1 MLKCFELD
9 SNQIRI
15 RDILNDKN
23 FLEIEIFAISDANPN
38 RNRSHFT
45 LESMQKGLESFND
58 KPILGFFNK
67 QGDFESHN
75 GRVAYDPEEQVDYW
89 DNSNGEQILGFIRQ
103 TDRKEI
109 VERDGL
115 HWICCTAMIYTQY
128 NYKQV
133 KKLLKDRKKKVS
145 VEIAVL
151 DSEMVDGVEYIKEF
165 DLKGIT
171 ILGSR
176 NGIQVKEGIEG
187 AGLSILE
194 VFDAA
199 RFSGQKQTI
208 IQAYSQLEDDEKNKE
223 DGNLAIEDFEKAL
236 KVNKS
241 KEAMSDTSWGDVDKT
256 ELRKRVV
263 EASNFKEIADD
274 VFLDLREGWEEGEVT
289 KLKYPVME
297 IKGDELVYNRGA
309 LGSAKAYAE
318 KNGEEEVLKKLKA
331 IYEHLDLDFE
341 AKFDCECDEFCDLY
355 EDDVPCEEPC
365 DGDCGDDC
373 DDDCDDHD
381 DCSLENHAE
390 EVVVEEPK
398 EEPAEE
404 PVVAVEKVYTEEEFN
419 AACDELKMKCHEAES
434 KCAEAEG
441 KYSELEA
448 KCCEYENKCGEY
460 ESKCADYE
468 KRCAEYEKK
477 CAELE
482 EKCSNYEATA
492 GKLKLEMDECI
503 AKMQDYE
510 EVKKAR
516 DEMVEKFAVMKVNE
530 QKDYISNVCAKM
542 KFTEEEIKPISEKC
556 ERREYED
563 IDAIDRDIAYL
574 SFQKTKATL
583 FSEKTEM
590 FSVNIVEEPKQKSG
604 RKEKTLQERL
614 KDNLRK

>member
-208 IQAYSQLEDDEKNKE
+208 IQAYSQLEDDERNKE

-341 AKFDCECDEFCDLY
+341 EKFDCECDEFCDLY
-355 EDDVPCEEPC
+355 EDDVPCGEPC
-365 DGDCGDDC
+365 DGDC

-381 DCSLENHAE
+381 DCGDCSLEKHAE
-390 EVVVEEPK
+390 GVVVEESK
-398 EEPAEE
+398 EEPAAE
-404 PVVAVEKVYTEEEFN
+404 PVVVVEKVYTEEEFN

-434 KCAEAEG
+434 KCAEVEG

-448 KCCEYENKCGEY
+448 KCREYENKCG
-460 ESKCADYE
+460 
-468 KRCAEYEKK
+468 EYEKK

-482 EKCSNYEATA
+482 EKCANYEATA

-542 KFTEEEIKPISEKC
+542 KFTEEEIRPISEKC
-556 ERREYED
+556 ERREYEN

-583 FSEKTEM
+583 FSEKTEI

>member
-151 DSEMVDGVEYIKEF
+151 DSEMVDGIEYIKEF

-223 DGNLAIEDFEKAL
+223 DGNLAIEDFAKAL

-256 ELRKRVV
+256 ELRKRIV
-263 EASNFKEIADD
+263 EAINFKEIADD

-355 EDDVPCEEPC
+355 EDDVPC
-365 DGDCGDDC
+365 DGDCDADHDDC
-373 DDDCDDHD
+373 D
-381 DCSLENHAE
+381 DCSLEKHAE

-398 EEPAEE
+398 GE
-404 PVVAVEKVYTEEEFN
+404 PVVVVEKVYTEEEFN
-419 AACDELKMKCHEAES
+419 AACDELKMKCQEAEGR
-434 KCAEAEG
+434 CADVEG

-482 EKCSNYEATA
+482 EKCANYEATA

-542 KFTEEEIKPISEKC
+542 KFTEEEIKPIGEKC

-574 SFQKTKATL
+574 SFQKTKAML

>member
-38 RNRSHFT
+38 RNKSHFT

-151 DSEMVDGVEYIKEF
+151 DSEMVDGIEYIKEF

-223 DGNLAIEDFEKAL
+223 DGNLAIEDFAKAL

-355 EDDVPCEEPC
+355 EDDVPC
-365 DGDCGDDC
+365 DGDCGDDG
-373 DDDCDDHD
+373 DDHD
-381 DCSLENHAE
+381 DCDDCSLEKHAE
-390 EVVVEEPK
+390 EVAVEEVK
-398 EEPAEE
+398 EEPAAE

-434 KCAEAEG
+434 KCAEVEG

-460 ESKCADYE
+460 EGKCADYE

-482 EKCSNYEATA
+482 EKCVNYEEMKKSYSEILE
-492 GKLKLEMDECI
+492 KLAVQK
-503 AKMQDYE
+503 
-510 EVKKAR
+510 VK
-516 DEMVEKFAVMKVNE
+516 E
-530 QKDYISNVCAKM
+530 QKDYIVNACKKM
-542 KFTEEEIKPISEKC
+542 SISDVSKNALVEKC
-556 ERREYED
+556 ERREYETIED
-563 IDAIDRDIAYL
+563 IDRELAYIDFKKKKASLMKEDSVYCVNVVSEDKMPVVEKFRSKNNL
-574 SFQKTKATL
+574 SI
-583 FSEKTEM
+583 E
-590 FSVNIVEEPKQKSG
+590 
-604 RKEKTLQERL
+604 ERL
-614 KDNLRK
+614 KKNIKSKK

>member
-9 SNQIRI
+9 SKQIRI

-23 FLEIEIFAISDANPN
+23 FLEIEIYAISDANPN

-133 KKLLKDRKKKVS
+133 KRLLKDRKKKVS

-151 DSEMVDGVEYIKEF
+151 DSEMVDGIEYIKEF

-187 AGLSILE
+187 ARLSILE

-223 DGNLAIEDFEKAL
+223 DGNLAIEDFAKAL

-289 KLKYPVME
+289 KLKYPVMQL
-297 IKGDELVYNRGA
+297 KGDELVYNRGA

-355 EDDVPCEEPC
+355 EDDVPC
-365 DGDCGDDC
+365 DGDCGDDG
-373 DDDCDDHD
+373 DNDHDDCD
-381 DCSLENHAE
+381 DCSLEKHAE
-390 EVVVEEPK
+390 GVVVKEVK
-398 EEPAEE
+398 EEPAAE
-404 PVVAVEKVYTEEEFN
+404 PVVAAEKVYTEEEFK

-460 ESKCADYE
+460 EGRCADYE

-482 EKCSNYEATA
+482 ERCSNYEATA

-510 EVKKAR
+510 EIKKAR

-542 KFTEEEIKPISEKC
+542 KFTEEEIKPIGEKC
-556 ERREYED
+556 ERREYEN
-563 IDAIDRDIAYL
+563 IEAIDRDIAYL
-574 SFQKTKATL
+574 SFQKTKAAL

>member
-103 TDRKEI
+103 MDRKEI

-176 NGIQVKEGIEG
+176 NGIQIKEGIEG

-208 IQAYSQLEDDEKNKE
+208 IQAYSQLEDDERNRE

-241 KEAMSDTSWGDVDKT
+241 KEAMSDTSWGDVDKA

-263 EASNFKEIADD
+263 EASNFKEIAND

-355 EDDVPCEEPC
+355 EDDVPC
-365 DGDCGDDC
+365 DGDC
-373 DDDCDDHD
+373 DDDCDDDHD
-381 DCSLENHAE
+381 DCGDCPLEKHEE

-398 EEPAEE
+398 EEP
-404 PVVAVEKVYTEEEFN
+404 VVVVEKVYTEEEFN

-434 KCAEAEG
+434 KCAEVEG

-460 ESKCADYE
+460 E
-468 KRCAEYEKK
+468 KR

-482 EKCSNYEATA
+482 EKCANYEATA

>member
-38 RNRSHFT
+38 RNKSHFT

-151 DSEMVDGVEYIKEF
+151 DSEMVDGVEHIKEF

-194 VFDAA
+194 VFDSA

-208 IQAYSQLEDDEKNKE
+208 IQAYSQLEDDEKKKE

-241 KEAMSDTSWGDVDKT
+241 KEAMSDTSWGDVDKA

-331 IYEHLDLDFE
+331 IYGHLDLDFE

-355 EDDVPCEEPC
+355 EDDVPCN
-365 DGDCGDDC
+365 GDCGDDC
-373 DDDCDDHD
+373 DDHDECD
-381 DCSLENHAE
+381 DCSLEKHAE
-390 EVVVEEPK
+390 GVVVGESK
-398 EEPAEE
+398 EEP
-404 PVVAVEKVYTEEEFN
+404 VAVVEKVYTEEEFN

-434 KCAEAEG
+434 KCAEVEG

-482 EKCSNYEATA
+482 EKCANYEATA

>member
-1 MLKCFELD
+1 MIRCFEL
-9 SNQIRI
+9 SSEQIRI
-15 RDILNDKN
+15 RDILTDKN
-23 FLEIEIFAISDANPN
+23 FLEVEIYAISDANPN

-45 LESMQKGLESFND
+45 LESMKKGLESFND

-75 GRVAYDPEEQVDYW
+75 GRVSYDPEIQADYW

-115 HWICCTAMIYTQY
+115 HWICCNALIWTQY

-151 DSEMVDGVEYIKEF
+151 DSEMVDGIEYIKEF

-187 AGLSILE
+187 AGMSILE
-194 VFDAA
+194 VFSAA
-199 RFSGQKQTI
+199 KFSGQKQTI
-208 IQAYSQLEDDEKNKE
+208 IQAYSQLEDDEENKE
-223 DGNLAIEDFEKAL
+223 DGNLAIEDFAKAL

-241 KEAMSDTSWGDVDKT
+241 KEAMSDTSWGEVDKT
-256 ELRKRVV
+256 ELRRRVV
-263 EASNFKEIADD
+263 EADNFKEIADD
-274 VFLDLREGWEEGEVT
+274 VFLDLREGWEEGEVS

-297 IKGDELVYNRGA
+297 IKGEELVYNRGA

-318 KNGEEEVLKKLKA
+318 KNGEEKVLEKLKK
-331 IYEHLDLDFE
+331 IYEHLELDFE
-341 AKFDCECDEFCDLY
+341 AKFDCDCEEFCDLY
-355 EDDVPCEEPC
+355 EDECPCEDPE
-365 DGDCGDDC
+365 DE
-373 DDDCDDHD
+373 HD
-381 DCSLENHAE
+381 DKPEDKPEEEYME
-390 EVVVEEPK
+390 EVGEGEKAPEEV
-398 EEPAEE
+398 PAEE
-404 PVVAVEKVYTEEEFN
+404 PAAPVEEPIEEPAKVYTEEEYK
-419 AACDELKMKCHEAES
+419 AMCDELTMKCHEAET
-434 KCAEAEG
+434 

-460 ESKCADYE
+460 EGKCAEFEKQCADYE
-468 KRCAEYEKK
+468 KRCAE
-477 CAELE
+477 LE
-482 EKCSNYEATA
+482 ERCANYEATA
-492 GKLKLEMDECI
+492 GKLKLEMDECVL
-503 AKMQDYE
+503 KMQDYE
-510 EVKKAR
+510 EIKKSR
-516 DEMVEKFAVMKVNE
+516 DEMVAKFAAMKINE
-530 QKDYISNVCAKM
+530 QKQYISNVCAKM
-542 KFTEEEIKPISEKC
+542 KFTAEEVKPIEEKC
-556 ERREYED
+556 EKGEYED
-563 IDAIDRDIAYL
+563 IEAIDKGIAYL
-574 SFQKTKATL
+574 SFQKTKAAI

>member
-208 IQAYSQLEDDEKNKE
+208 IQAYSQLEDDEKKKE

-241 KEAMSDTSWGDVDKT
+241 KEAMSDTSWGDVDKA
-256 ELRKRVV
+256 ELRKRIV

-341 AKFDCECDEFCDLY
+341 EKFDCECDEFCDLY

-373 DDDCDDHD
+373 DDHDDCD
-381 DCSLENHAE
+381 DCSLEKHEE

-398 EEPAEE
+398 EEPVEE
-404 PVVAVEKVYTEEEFN
+404 PVVVVEKVYTEEEFN
-419 AACDELKMKCHEAES
+419 AACDELRMKCHEAES
-434 KCAEAEG
+434 KCAEVEG

-460 ESKCADYE
+460 ENK
-468 KRCAEYEKK
+468 CAEYEKK

-482 EKCSNYEATA
+482 EKCANYEATA

-510 EVKKAR
+510 EVKRAR

-556 ERREYED
+556 ERREYEN

-583 FSEKTEM
+583 FSEKTEI
-590 FSVNIVEEPKQKSG
+590 FSVNIVEESKQKSS

>member
-223 DGNLAIEDFEKAL
+223 DGNLAMEDFAKAL

-241 KEAMSDTSWGDVDKT
+241 KEAMSDTSWGEVDKT

-355 EDDVPCEEPC
+355 EDDIPCEEPC

-373 DDDCDDHD
+373 DDHDDCD
-381 DCSLENHAE
+381 DCSLEKHAE
-390 EVVVEEPK
+390 GVVVEEPK
-398 EEPAEE
+398 EEP
-404 PVVAVEKVYTEEEFN
+404 VAVVEKVYTEEEFN

-434 KCAEAEG
+434 KCAEVEG

-448 KCCEYENKCGEY
+448 KCREYENKCGEY
-460 ESKCADYE
+460 ENKCADYE

-482 EKCSNYEATA
+482 EKCAN
-492 GKLKLEMDECI
+492 
-503 AKMQDYE
+503 YE
-510 EVKKAR
+510 EVKKSYS
-516 DEMVEKFAVMKVNE
+516 EILEKLAVQKVKE
-530 QKDYISNVCAKM
+530 QKDYIINACKKM
-542 KFTEEEIKPISEKC
+542 SISDVSKNTLVEKC
-556 ERREYED
+556 ERREYETIED
-563 IDAIDRDIAYL
+563 IDRELAYIDFKRKKTSLMKEDSVYCVNVVSEDKMPIVKKFRSKNNL
-574 SFQKTKATL
+574 SI
-583 FSEKTEM
+583 E
-590 FSVNIVEEPKQKSG
+590 
-604 RKEKTLQERL
+604 ERL
-614 KDNLRK
+614 KKNIKSKK

>member
-38 RNRSHFT
+38 RNKSHFT

-151 DSEMVDGVEYIKEF
+151 DSEMVDGIEYIKEF

-223 DGNLAIEDFEKAL
+223 DGNLAMKDFEKAL

-241 KEAMSDTSWGDVDKT
+241 KEAMSDTSWGDVDKA
-256 ELRKRVV
+256 ELRKRIV

-331 IYEHLDLDFE
+331 IYGHLDLDFE

-355 EDDVPCEEPC
+355 EDDVPCN
-365 DGDCGDDC
+365 GDCGDDC
-373 DDDCDDHD
+373 DDHDNCDDY
-381 DCSLENHAE
+381 SLEKHAE
-390 EVVVEEPK
+390 GVVVEEAK
-398 EEPAEE
+398 EEPVEKPA
-404 PVVAVEKVYTEEEFN
+404 VVVEKVYTEKEFN
-419 AACDELKMKCHEAES
+419 AACDELKMKCNEAES
-434 KCAEAEG
+434 KFAEVEG

-482 EKCSNYEATA
+482 EKCANYEATA

-542 KFTEEEIKPISEKC
+542 KFTEEEIKPIGEKC

>member
-151 DSEMVDGVEYIKEF
+151 DSEMVDGVEHIKEF

-208 IQAYSQLEDDEKNKE
+208 IQAYSQLEDDEKKKE

-263 EASNFKEIADD
+263 EASNFKEIAYD

-482 EKCSNYEATA
+482 EKCAN
-492 GKLKLEMDECI
+492 
-503 AKMQDYE
+503 YE
-510 EVKKAR
+510 EVKKSYS
-516 DEMVEKFAVMKVNE
+516 EILEKLAVQKVKE
-530 QKDYISNVCAKM
+530 QKDYINNACKKM
-542 KFTEEEIKPISEKC
+542 SISDVSKNTLVEKC
-556 ERREYED
+556 ERREYETIED
-563 IDAIDRDIAYL
+563 IDRELAYIDFKRKKTSLMKEDSVYCVNVVSEDKMPIVKKFRSKNNL
-574 SFQKTKATL
+574 SI
-583 FSEKTEM
+583 E
-590 FSVNIVEEPKQKSG
+590 
-604 RKEKTLQERL
+604 ERL
-614 KDNLRK
+614 KKNIKSNK

>member
-9 SNQIRI
+9 SKQIRI

-23 FLEIEIFAISDANPN
+23 FLEIEIYAISDANPN
-38 RNRSHFT
+38 RNKSHFT

-75 GRVAYDPEEQVDYW
+75 GRVAYDPEEQIDYW

-208 IQAYSQLEDDEKNKE
+208 IQAYSQLEGDEKNKE
-223 DGNLAIEDFEKAL
+223 DGNLAMEDFAKAL

-241 KEAMSDTSWGDVDKT
+241 KEAMSDTSWGEVDKT

-341 AKFDCECDEFCDLY
+341 EKFDCGCDEFCDLY
-355 EDDVPCEEPC
+355 EDDIPCEEPC

-373 DDDCDDHD
+373 DDHDDCD
-381 DCSLENHAE
+381 DCSLEKHAE
-390 EVVVEEPK
+390 GVVVEEPK

-434 KCAEAEG
+434 KCAEVEG

-460 ESKCADYE
+460 EGKCADYE

-482 EKCSNYEATA
+482 EKCANYEVTA

-542 KFTEEEIKPISEKC
+542 KFTEEEIRPICEKC

-590 FSVNIVEEPKQKSG
+590 FSVNIVEEPKQKSS

>member
-1 MLKCFELD
+1 MGHYETVSLVF
-9 SNQIRI
+9 
-15 RDILNDKN
+15 LN
-23 FLEIEIFAISDANPN
+23 
-38 RNRSHFT
+38 T
-45 LESMQKGLESFND
+45 
-58 KPILGFFNK
+58 
-67 QGDFESHN
+67 
-75 GRVAYDPEEQVDYW
+75 
-89 DNSNGEQILGFIRQ
+89 
-103 TDRKEI
+103 TD
-109 VERDGL
+109 
-115 HWICCTAMIYTQY
+115 TQY

-208 IQAYSQLEDDEKNKE
+208 IQAYSQLEDDERNKE

-241 KEAMSDTSWGDVDKT
+241 KEAMSDTSWGDVDKA

-331 IYEHLDLDFE
+331 IYGHLDLDFE

-365 DGDCGDDC
+365 DGDC

-381 DCSLENHAE
+381 DCGDCSLENHAE
-390 EVVVEEPK
+390 GVVVGEPK
-398 EEPAEE
+398 EESMEE
-404 PVVAVEKVYTEEEFN
+404 PVVVVEKVYTEEEFN

-434 KCAEAEG
+434 KYAEVEG

-460 ESKCADYE
+460 E
-468 KRCAEYEKK
+468 KK

-482 EKCSNYEATA
+482 EKCANYEATA

-510 EVKKAR
+510 EIKKAR

-583 FSEKTEM
+583 FSEKTEI
-590 FSVNIVEEPKQKSG
+590 FSVNIVEESKQKSG
-604 RKEKTLQERL
+604 RKEMTLRERL
-614 KDNLRK
+614 KDNIKK

>member
-208 IQAYSQLEDDEKNKE
+208 IQAYSQLEDDDKKKE

-241 KEAMSDTSWGDVDKT
+241 KEAMSDTSWGDVDKA

-355 EDDVPCEEPC
+355 EDDVPC

-373 DDDCDDHD
+373 DDDHDDCD
-381 DCSLENHAE
+381 DCSLAKHEE
-390 EVVVEEPK
+390 EVVVEESK
-398 EEPAEE
+398 EEPAAE
-404 PVVAVEKVYTEEEFN
+404 PVVVVEKVYTEEEFN

-434 KCAEAEG
+434 KCAEVEG

-468 KRCAEYEKK
+468 KRCAE
-477 CAELE
+477 LE
-482 EKCSNYEATA
+482 EKCANYEATA

-542 KFTEEEIKPISEKC
+542 KFTEEEIRPISEKC
-556 ERREYED
+556 ERREYEN

-583 FSEKTEM
+583 FSEKTEI

-604 RKEKTLQERL
+604 RKEMTLRERL
-614 KDNLRK
+614 KDNIKK

>member
-38 RNRSHFT
+38 RNKSHFT

-109 VERDGL
+109 VEKNGL

-241 KEAMSDTSWGDVDKT
+241 KEAMSDTSWGDVDKA

-263 EASNFKEIADD
+263 EASNFKEIADN

-331 IYEHLDLDFE
+331 IYKHLDLDFE
-341 AKFDCECDEFCDLY
+341 EKFDCECDE
-355 EDDVPCEEPC
+355 
-365 DGDCGDDC
+365 
-373 DDDCDDHD
+373 
-381 DCSLENHAE
+381 
-390 EVVVEEPK
+390 
-398 EEPAEE
+398 
-404 PVVAVEKVYTEEEFN
+404 
-419 AACDELKMKCHEAES
+419 LKMKCNEAES
-434 KCAEAEG
+434 KFAEVEG

-482 EKCSNYEATA
+482 EKCANYEATA

-542 KFTEEEIKPISEKC
+542 KFTEEEIKPIGEKC
-556 ERREYED
+556 ERREYEN

>member
-1 MLKCFELD
+1 MIKCFEL
-9 SNQIRI
+9 SSEQIRI

-38 RNRSHFT
+38 RNKSHFT

-133 KKLLKDRKKKVS
+133 KRLLKDRKKKVS

-151 DSEMVDGVEYIKEF
+151 DSEMVDGIEYIKEF

-223 DGNLAIEDFEKAL
+223 DGNLAIEDFAKAL

-318 KNGEEEVLKKLKA
+318 KNGEEEVLRKLKA

-341 AKFDCECDEFCDLY
+341 AKFDCEYDEFCDLY
-355 EDDVPCEEPC
+355 EDD
-365 DGDCGDDC
+365 DDC
-373 DDDCDDHD
+373 DDDHD
-381 DCSLENHAE
+381 DCDDRSLEKHAE
-390 EVVVEEPK
+390 GVVVEEPK
-398 EEPAEE
+398 AE
-404 PVVAVEKVYTEEEFN
+404 PVVVVEKVYTEEEFN
-419 AACDELKMKCHEAES
+419 AACDELKMRCQEAES

-448 KCCEYENKCGEY
+448 KCCEYENKCG
-460 ESKCADYE
+460 DYE

-482 EKCSNYEATA
+482 ERCSNYEATA

-510 EVKKAR
+510 EIKKAR

-542 KFTEEEIKPISEKC
+542 KFTEEEIKPIGEKC

-563 IDAIDRDIAYL
+563 IEAIDRDIAYL

>member
-38 RNRSHFT
+38 RNKSHFT

-151 DSEMVDGVEYIKEF
+151 DSEMVDGIEYIKEF

-223 DGNLAIEDFEKAL
+223 DGNLAIEDFAKAL

-331 IYEHLDLDFE
+331 IYGHLDLDFE

-355 EDDVPCEEPC
+355 EDDVPCN
-365 DGDCGDDC
+365 GDCGDDC
-373 DDDCDDHD
+373 DDHDDCDDY
-381 DCSLENHAE
+381 SLEKHAE
-390 EVVVEEPK
+390 EVVVEGPKKEPV
-398 EEPAEE
+398 EE
-404 PVVAVEKVYTEEEFN
+404 PVVVVGKVYTEEEFN
-419 AACDELKMKCHEAES
+419 AACDELKMKCQEAEGR
-434 KCAEAEG
+434 CTEVEG

-448 KCCEYENKCGEY
+448 KCGEYENKCGEYENKCGEY
-460 ESKCADYE
+460 ESKCIDYE
-468 KRCAEYEKK
+468 KKCAEYEKK

-482 EKCSNYEATA
+482 EKCAN
-492 GKLKLEMDECI
+492 
-503 AKMQDYE
+503 YE
-510 EVKKAR
+510 EVKKSY
-516 DEMVEKFAVMKVNE
+516 DEILERLAVQKVKE
-530 QKDYISNVCAKM
+530 QKDYIVNACKKM
-542 KFTEEEIKPISEKC
+542 SISDVSKNALVEKC
-556 ERREYED
+556 ERREYETIED
-563 IDAIDRDIAYL
+563 IDRELAYIDFKKKKTSLMKEDSVYCVNVVSEDKIPVVEKFRSKNNL
-574 SFQKTKATL
+574 SI
-583 FSEKTEM
+583 E
-590 FSVNIVEEPKQKSG
+590 
-604 RKEKTLQERL
+604 ERL
-614 KDNLRK
+614 KKNIKSKK

>member
-9 SNQIRI
+9 SKQIRI

-23 FLEIEIFAISDANPN
+23 FLEIEIYAISDANPN
-38 RNRSHFT
+38 RNKSHFT

-223 DGNLAIEDFEKAL
+223 DGNLAIEDFAKAL

-263 EASNFKEIADD
+263 EASNFKEIAGD

-355 EDDVPCEEPC
+355 EDDIPC
-365 DGDCGDDC
+365 DGDCDDNHDDC
-373 DDDCDDHD
+373 D
-381 DCSLENHAE
+381 DCSLEKHTE
-390 EVVVEEPK
+390 EVIVEEPK
-398 EEPAEE
+398 EEPAAE
-404 PVVAVEKVYTEEEFN
+404 PVVVVEKVYTEEEFK

-434 KCAEAEG
+434 KCAEVEG

-460 ESKCADYE
+460 EGRCADYE

-482 EKCSNYEATA
+482 ERCANYEVTA

-516 DEMVEKFAVMKVNE
+516 DEMVEKLAAMKVNE

-563 IDAIDRDIAYL
+563 IEAIDRDIAYL

-590 FSVNIVEEPKQKSG
+590 FSVNIVEESKQKSG
-604 RKEKTLQERL
+604 RKEMTLRERL
-614 KDNLRK
+614 KDNIKK

>member
-38 RNRSHFT
+38 RNRSYFT

-151 DSEMVDGVEYIKEF
+151 DSEMVDGVEHIKEF

-256 ELRKRVV
+256 ELRKRVI
-263 EASNFKEIADD
+263 EASNFKEIAGD

-355 EDDVPCEEPC
+355 DDVPC
-365 DGDCGDDC
+365 DGDCDNHDGC
-373 DDDCDDHD
+373 DDR
-381 DCSLENHAE
+381 SLEKHAE
-390 EVVVEEPK
+390 EVVVEEP
-398 EEPAEE
+398 
-404 PVVAVEKVYTEEEFN
+404 VVVVKKVYTEEEFN
-419 AACDELKMKCHEAES
+419 AACDELKMKCQEAEGR
-434 KCAEAEG
+434 CADVEG
-441 KYSELEA
+441 KYSELKA

-460 ESKCADYE
+460 ESKCIDYE
-468 KRCAEYEKK
+468 KKCAEYEKK

-482 EKCSNYEATA
+482 EKCANYEATA

-510 EVKKAR
+510 EIKKAR

-542 KFTEEEIKPISEKC
+542 KFTEEEIKPIDEKC
-556 ERREYED
+556 ERREYEN

-583 FSEKTEM
+583 FNEKTEI

-604 RKEKTLQERL
+604 RKEMTLRERL
-614 KDNLRK
+614 KDNIKK

>member
-38 RNRSHFT
+38 RNKSHFT
-45 LESMQKGLESFND
+45 LESMRKGLESFND
-58 KPILGFFNK
+58 RPILGFFNK

-133 KKLLKDRKKKVS
+133 KRLLKDRKKKVS

-151 DSEMVDGVEYIKEF
+151 DSEMVDGIEHIKEF

-223 DGNLAIEDFEKAL
+223 DGNLAIEDFAKAL

-355 EDDVPCEEPC
+355 EDDIPC
-365 DGDCGDDC
+365 DGDCGDDG
-373 DDDCDDHD
+373 DDDHD
-381 DCSLENHAE
+381 DCLSEKHAE
-390 EVVVEEPK
+390 EVAEEEPK
-398 EEPAEE
+398 EEPAAE

-460 ESKCADYE
+460 EGKCADYE
-468 KRCAEYEKK
+468 KKCAEYEKK

-482 EKCSNYEATA
+482 EKCANYEEMKKSYSEILE
-492 GKLKLEMDECI
+492 KLAVQK
-503 AKMQDYE
+503 
-510 EVKKAR
+510 VK
-516 DEMVEKFAVMKVNE
+516 E
-530 QKDYISNVCAKM
+530 QKDYIVNACKKM
-542 KFTEEEIKPISEKC
+542 SISDVSKNALVEKC
-556 ERREYED
+556 ERREYETIED
-563 IDAIDRDIAYL
+563 IDRELAYIDFKKKKASLMKEDSVYCVNVVSEDKMPVVEKFRSKNNL
-574 SFQKTKATL
+574 SI
-583 FSEKTEM
+583 E
-590 FSVNIVEEPKQKSG
+590 
-604 RKEKTLQERL
+604 ERL
-614 KDNLRK
+614 KKNIKSKK

>member
-45 LESMQKGLESFND
+45 LESMKKGLESFND

-151 DSEMVDGVEYIKEF
+151 DSEMVDGIEYIKEF

-355 EDDVPCEEPC
+355 EDD
-365 DGDCGDDC
+365 DHRD
-373 DDDCDDHD
+373 DDHD
-381 DCSLENHAE
+381 DCDDRSLEKHAE
-390 EVVVEEPK
+390 GVAVEEPNT
-398 EEPAEE
+398 E
-404 PVVAVEKVYTEEEFN
+404 PVVVVEKVYTEEEFN
-419 AACDELKMKCHEAES
+419 AACDELKMKCQEAES

-448 KCCEYENKCGEY
+448 KCCEYENKCG
-460 ESKCADYE
+460 DYE

-482 EKCSNYEATA
+482 ERCSNYEVTA

-510 EVKKAR
+510 EIKKAR
-516 DEMVEKFAVMKVNE
+516 DEMIEKFAIMKVNE

-542 KFTEEEIKPISEKC
+542 KFTEEEIKPIDEKC
-556 ERREYED
+556 VRREYED
-563 IDAIDRDIAYL
+563 IEAIDRDIAYL

-604 RKEKTLQERL
+604 RKEMTLRERL
-614 KDNLRK
+614 KDNIKK

>member
-151 DSEMVDGVEYIKEF
+151 DSKMVDGIEYIKEF

-223 DGNLAIEDFEKAL
+223 DGNLAMKDFEKAL

-241 KEAMSDTSWGDVDKT
+241 KEAMSDTSWGDVDKA
-256 ELRKRVV
+256 ELRKRIV

-355 EDDVPCEEPC
+355 EDDVPCN
-365 DGDCGDDC
+365 GDCGDDC
-373 DDDCDDHD
+373 DDDHDDCD
-381 DCSLENHAE
+381 DCSLAKHAE
-390 EVVVEEPK
+390 GVVIEEPK
-398 EEPAEE
+398 KE
-404 PVVAVEKVYTEEEFN
+404 PVVVVEKVYTEEEFN
-419 AACDELKMKCHEAES
+419 AACDELKMKCQEAEGR
-434 KCAEAEG
+434 CADVEG

-482 EKCSNYEATA
+482 ERCAN
-492 GKLKLEMDECI
+492 
-503 AKMQDYE
+503 YE
-510 EVKKAR
+510 EVKKSYS
-516 DEMVEKFAVMKVNE
+516 EILEKLAVQKVKE
-530 QKDYISNVCAKM
+530 QKDYIVNACKKM
-542 KFTEEEIKPISEKC
+542 SISDVSKNALVEKC
-556 ERREYED
+556 ERREYETIED
-563 IDAIDRDIAYL
+563 IDRELAYIDFKKKKTSLMKEDSVYCVNVVSEDKTPVIEKFRSKNNL
-574 SFQKTKATL
+574 SI
-583 FSEKTEM
+583 E
-590 FSVNIVEEPKQKSG
+590 
-604 RKEKTLQERL
+604 ERL
-614 KDNLRK
+614 KKNIKSKK

>member
-133 KKLLKDRKKKVS
+133 KRLLKDRKKKVS

-151 DSEMVDGVEYIKEF
+151 DSEMVDGIEYIKEF

-223 DGNLAIEDFEKAL
+223 DGNLAIEDFAKAL

-274 VFLDLREGWEEGEVT
+274 VFLDLREGWKEGEVT

-355 EDDVPCEEPC
+355 EDD
-365 DGDCGDDC
+365 DDC
-373 DDDCDDHD
+373 DDDHDGCDDR
-381 DCSLENHAE
+381 SLEKHAE
-390 EVVVEEPK
+390 GVVVEEPK
-398 EEPAEE
+398 AE
-404 PVVAVEKVYTEEEFN
+404 PVVVVEKVYTEEEFK

-434 KCAEAEG
+434 KCAEAEC

-460 ESKCADYE
+460 EGKCADYE

-482 EKCSNYEATA
+482 EKCVNYEATA
-492 GKLKLEMDECI
+492 GKLKLEMDECV

-510 EVKKAR
+510 EIKKAC
-516 DEMVEKFAVMKVNE
+516 DEMAAKFAAMKINE

-542 KFTEEEIKPISEKC
+542 KFTAEEIKPIEEKC
-556 ERREYED
+556 EKGEYED
-563 IDAIDRDIAYL
+563 IEAIDKEIAYL
-574 SFQKTKATL
+574 SFQKTKAAL
-583 FSEKTEM
+583 FGEKTEN

-604 RKEKTLQERL
+604 RKEMTLRERL
-614 KDNLRK
+614 KDNIKK

>member
-38 RNRSHFT
+38 RNKSHFT

-151 DSEMVDGVEYIKEF
+151 DSEMVDGIEYIKEF

-223 DGNLAIEDFEKAL
+223 DGNLAMKDFEKAL

-241 KEAMSDTSWGDVDKT
+241 KEAMSDTSWGDVDKA
-256 ELRKRVV
+256 ELRKRIV

-331 IYEHLDLDFE
+331 IYGHLDLDFE

-355 EDDVPCEEPC
+355 EDDVPCN
-365 DGDCGDDC
+365 GDCGDDC
-373 DDDCDDHD
+373 DDHDDCDDY
-381 DCSLENHAE
+381 SLEKHAE
-390 EVVVEEPK
+390 GVVVEEAK
-398 EEPAEE
+398 EEPVEE
-404 PVVAVEKVYTEEEFN
+404 PAVVVEKVYTEEEFN
-419 AACDELKMKCHEAES
+419 AACDELKMKCNEAEN
-434 KCAEAEG
+434 KFAEAEG

-448 KCCEYENKCGEY
+448 KCCEYESKCGEY

-482 EKCSNYEATA
+482 EKCAN
-492 GKLKLEMDECI
+492 
-503 AKMQDYE
+503 YE
-510 EVKKAR
+510 EVKKSYS
-516 DEMVEKFAVMKVNE
+516 EILEKLAVQKVKE
-530 QKDYISNVCAKM
+530 QKDYIINACKKM
-542 KFTEEEIKPISEKC
+542 SISDVSKNALVEKC
-556 ERREYED
+556 ERREYETIED
-563 IDAIDRDIAYL
+563 IDRELAYID
-574 SFQKTKATL
+574 FKKKKTSLMKEDSVYCVNVV
-583 FSEKTEM
+583 SEDKM
-590 FSVNIVEEPKQKSG
+590 PIVEKFRSKNNLSIE
-604 RKEKTLQERL
+604 ERL
-614 KDNLRK
+614 KKNIKSKK

>member
-208 IQAYSQLEDDEKNKE
+208 IQAYSQLEDDEKKKE

-241 KEAMSDTSWGDVDKT
+241 KEAMSDTSWGDVDKA
-256 ELRKRVV
+256 ELRKRIV

-341 AKFDCECDEFCDLY
+341 EKFDCGCDEFCDLY

-373 DDDCDDHD
+373 DDHDDCG
-381 DCSLENHAE
+381 DCSLEKHEE

-398 EEPAEE
+398 EEPVGE
-404 PVVAVEKVYTEEEFN
+404 PVVVVEKVYTEEEFN
-419 AACDELKMKCHEAES
+419 AACDELRMKCHEAES
-434 KCAEAEG
+434 KCAEVEG

-460 ESKCADYE
+460 ENK
-468 KRCAEYEKK
+468 CAEYEKK

-482 EKCSNYEATA
+482 EKCANYEATA

-510 EVKKAR
+510 EVKRAR

-556 ERREYED
+556 ERREYEN

-583 FSEKTEM
+583 FSEKTEI
-590 FSVNIVEEPKQKSG
+590 FSVNIVEESKQKSS

>member
-9 SNQIRI
+9 SKQIRI

-23 FLEIEIFAISDANPN
+23 FLEIEIYAISDANPN
-38 RNRSHFT
+38 RNKSHFT

-151 DSEMVDGVEYIKEF
+151 DSEMVDGIEHIKEF

-223 DGNLAIEDFEKAL
+223 DGNLAMEDFAKAL

-241 KEAMSDTSWGDVDKT
+241 KEAMSDTSWGEVDKT

-341 AKFDCECDEFCDLY
+341 TKFDCECDEFCDLY

-365 DGDCGDDC
+365 DGDC

-381 DCSLENHAE
+381 DCGDCSLEKHEE

-398 EEPAEE
+398 EEPVEE
-404 PVVAVEKVYTEEEFN
+404 PVVVVEKVYTEEEFN

-434 KCAEAEG
+434 KCAEVEG

-460 ESKCADYE
+460 ENK
-468 KRCAEYEKK
+468 CAEYEKK

-482 EKCSNYEATA
+482 EKCANYEATA

-510 EVKKAR
+510 EVKKTR

-583 FSEKTEM
+583 FSEKTEI
-590 FSVNIVEEPKQKSG
+590 FSVNIVEESKQKSS

>member
-1 MLKCFELD
+1 MGHDEAVSLVFSKH
-9 SNQIRI
+9 NG
-15 RDILNDKN
+15 
-23 FLEIEIFAISDANPN
+23 FAISDANPN
-38 RNRSHFT
+38 RNKSHFT
-45 LESMQKGLESFND
+45 LEAMQKRLESFND

-151 DSEMVDGVEYIKEF
+151 DSEMVNGIEYIKDF

-208 IQAYSQLEDDEKNKE
+208 IQAYSQLEDDEKNRE
-223 DGNLAIEDFEKAL
+223 DGNLAIEDFAKAL

-274 VFLDLREGWEEGEVT
+274 VFLDLREGWEKGEVS
-289 KLKYPVME
+289 KLKYPVMQL
-297 IKGDELVYNRGA
+297 KGDELVYNRGA

-331 IYEHLDLDFE
+331 IYEHLGLDFE
-341 AKFDCECDEFCDLY
+341 EKFEINCDEFCDLY
-355 EDDVPCEEPC
+355 EDDVPCAEPC
-365 DGDCGDDC
+365 DGTC
-373 DDDCDDHD
+373 DDDHD
-381 DCSLENHAE
+381 DDCGEDCGDEKLAVKDPEDAE
-390 EVVVEEPK
+390 SKGEEPKVEEP
-398 EEPAEE
+398 A
-404 PVVAVEKVYTEEEFN
+404 KVYTEEEYK
-419 AACDELKMKCHEAES
+419 AMCDELTMKCHEAET
-434 KCAEAEG
+434 
-441 KYSELEA
+441 KYSEIEA

-460 ESKCADYE
+460 ESKCAEFEKRCADYE
-468 KRCAEYEKK
+468 KRCAE
-477 CAELE
+477 LE
-482 EKCSNYEATA
+482 EKCANYEATA
-492 GKLKLEMDECI
+492 GKLKLEMDECVS
-503 AKMQDYE
+503 KMQDYE
-510 EVKKAR
+510 EVKKSR
-516 DEMVEKFAVMKVNE
+516 DEMVAKFAAIKINE
-530 QKDYISNVCAKM
+530 QKQYISNVCMKM
-542 KFTEEEIKPISEKC
+542 KFTAEEIKPIEEKC
-556 ERREYED
+556 EKGEYED
-563 IDAIDRDIAYL
+563 IEAIDKEIAYL
-574 SFQKTKATL
+574 SFQKTKAAL
-583 FSEKTEM
+583 FGEKTEN

-604 RKEKTLQERL
+604 RKEMTLRERL
-614 KDNLRK
+614 KDNIKK

>member
-75 GRVAYDPEEQVDYW
+75 GRVAYDPEEQIDYW

-109 VERDGL
+109 VEKNGL

-241 KEAMSDTSWGDVDKT
+241 KEAMSDTSWGDVDKA

-365 DGDCGDDC
+365 DGDC

-381 DCSLENHAE
+381 DCGDCSLENHAE
-390 EVVVEEPK
+390 GVVVEEPK
-398 EEPAEE
+398 EEPAAE
-404 PVVAVEKVYTEEEFN
+404 PVVVVEKVYTEEEFN

-434 KCAEAEG
+434 KCAEVEG

-448 KCCEYENKCGEY
+448 KCCEYENICGE
-460 ESKCADYE
+460 D
-468 KRCAEYEKK
+468 
-477 CAELE
+477 
-482 EKCSNYEATA
+482 
-492 GKLKLEMDECI
+492 
-503 AKMQDYE
+503 
-510 EVKKAR
+510 
-516 DEMVEKFAVMKVNE
+516 
-530 QKDYISNVCAKM
+530 
-542 KFTEEEIKPISEKC
+542 
-556 ERREYED
+556 
-563 IDAIDRDIAYL
+563 
-574 SFQKTKATL
+574 
-583 FSEKTEM
+583 
-590 FSVNIVEEPKQKSG
+590 
-604 RKEKTLQERL
+604 
-614 KDNLRK
+614 

>member
-23 FLEIEIFAISDANPN
+23 FLEIEIYAISDANPN

-151 DSEMVDGVEYIKEF
+151 DSEMVDGIEHIKEF

-355 EDDVPCEEPC
+355 EDDIPC

-373 DDDCDDHD
+373 DDHDDCD
-381 DCSLENHAE
+381 DCSLEKHSE
-390 EVVVEEPK
+390 EVVIEEPK
-398 EEPAEE
+398 EEHVEE
-404 PVVAVEKVYTEEEFN
+404 PVVVVEKVYTEEELN

-460 ESKCADYE
+460 EGKCADYE

-482 EKCSNYEATA
+482 EKCANYEEMKKSYSEILE
-492 GKLKLEMDECI
+492 KLAVQK
-503 AKMQDYE
+503 
-510 EVKKAR
+510 VK
-516 DEMVEKFAVMKVNE
+516 E
-530 QKDYISNVCAKM
+530 QKDYIVNACKKM
-542 KFTEEEIKPISEKC
+542 SISDVSKNALVEKC
-556 ERREYED
+556 ERREYETIED
-563 IDAIDRDIAYL
+563 IDRELAYIDFKRK
-574 SFQKTKATL
+574 KTSLMKEDSVYCVNVV
-583 FSEKTEM
+583 SEDK
-590 FSVNIVEEPKQKSG
+590 VPIVEKFRSKNNLSIE
-604 RKEKTLQERL
+604 ERL
-614 KDNLRK
+614 KKNIKSKK

>member
-208 IQAYSQLEDDEKNKE
+208 IQAYSQLEDDERNKE

-241 KEAMSDTSWGDVDKT
+241 KEAMSDTSWGDVDKA

-331 IYEHLDLDFE
+331 IYDHLDLDFE

-365 DGDCGDDC
+365 DGDC

-381 DCSLENHAE
+381 DCSLEKHEE

-404 PVVAVEKVYTEEEFN
+404 PVVVVEKVYTEEEFN
-419 AACDELKMKCHEAES
+419 ATCDELKMKCHEAES
-434 KCAEAEG
+434 KCAEVEG

-460 ESKCADYE
+460 E
-468 KRCAEYEKK
+468 KR

-482 EKCSNYEATA
+482 EKCANYEATA

-556 ERREYED
+556 ERREYEN

-583 FSEKTEM
+583 FSEKTEI
-590 FSVNIVEEPKQKSG
+590 FSVNIVEESKQKSG
-604 RKEKTLQERL
+604 RKEMTLRERL
-614 KDNLRK
+614 KDNIKK

>member
-109 VERDGL
+109 VEKNGL

-241 KEAMSDTSWGDVDKT
+241 KEAMSDTSWGDVDKA

-355 EDDVPCEEPC
+355 EDDVPC

-373 DDDCDDHD
+373 DDHDDCD
-381 DCSLENHAE
+381 DCSLEKHAE
-390 EVVVEEPK
+390 EVVVEESK
-398 EEPAEE
+398 EEPAKE
-404 PVVAVEKVYTEEEFN
+404 PTVVVEKVYTEEEFN

-434 KCAEAEG
+434 KCTEAEG

-460 ESKCADYE
+460 EKRCADYE
-468 KRCAEYEKK
+468 KKCAEYEKK

-482 EKCSNYEATA
+482 EKCAN
-492 GKLKLEMDECI
+492 
-503 AKMQDYE
+503 YE
-510 EVKKAR
+510 EVKKSYS
-516 DEMVEKFAVMKVNE
+516 EILEKLAVQKVKE
-530 QKDYISNVCAKM
+530 QKDYIINACKKM
-542 KFTEEEIKPISEKC
+542 SISDVSKNALVEKC
-556 ERREYED
+556 ERREYETIED
-563 IDAIDRDIAYL
+563 IDRELAYIDFKKKKTSLMKEDSVYCVNVVSEDKMPVVEKFRSKNNL
-574 SFQKTKATL
+574 SI
-583 FSEKTEM
+583 E
-590 FSVNIVEEPKQKSG
+590 
-604 RKEKTLQERL
+604 ERL
-614 KDNLRK
+614 KKNIKSKK

>member
-38 RNRSHFT
+38 CNKSHFT
-45 LESMQKGLESFND
+45 LESMQKDLESFND

-115 HWICCTAMIYTQY
+115 HWIYCTAMIYTQY

-151 DSEMVDGVEYIKEF
+151 DSEMVDGIEYIKEF

-223 DGNLAIEDFEKAL
+223 DGNLAMKDFEKAL

-241 KEAMSDTSWGDVDKT
+241 KEAMSDTSWGDVDKA
-256 ELRKRVV
+256 ELRKRIV

-331 IYEHLDLDFE
+331 IYGHLDLDFE

-355 EDDVPCEEPC
+355 EDDVPCN
-365 DGDCGDDC
+365 GDCGDDC
-373 DDDCDDHD
+373 DNHDDCDDY
-381 DCSLENHAE
+381 SLEKHAE
-390 EVVVEEPK
+390 GVVVEEAK
-398 EEPAEE
+398 EEPVEKPA
-404 PVVAVEKVYTEEEFN
+404 VVVEKVYTEKEFN
-419 AACDELKMKCHEAES
+419 AACDELKMKCNEAES
-434 KCAEAEG
+434 KFAEAEG

-448 KCCEYENKCGEY
+448 KCSEYENKCGEY

-482 EKCSNYEATA
+482 EKCANYEATA
-492 GKLKLEMDECI
+492 GKLKLEMDECV

-542 KFTEEEIKPISEKC
+542 KFTEEEIKPIGEKC

>member
-151 DSEMVDGVEYIKEF
+151 DSEMVDGIEHIKEF

-223 DGNLAIEDFEKAL
+223 DGNLAIEDFKKAL

-241 KEAMSDTSWGDVDKT
+241 KEAMSDTSWGDVDKA

-341 AKFDCECDEFCDLY
+341 EKFDCECDEFCDLY
-355 EDDVPCEEPC
+355 EDEVPC
-365 DGDCGDDC
+365 DG
-373 DDDCDDHD
+373 D
-381 DCSLENHAE
+381 DCSLEKHAE

-398 EEPAEE
+398 EEPAGE
-404 PVVAVEKVYTEEEFN
+404 PVVVVEKVYTEEEFN
-419 AACDELKMKCHEAES
+419 AACDELKMKCQEAES

-460 ESKCADYE
+460 EGKCADYE

-482 EKCSNYEATA
+482 DRCANYEVTA

-510 EVKKAR
+510 EIKKAR

-542 KFTEEEIKPISEKC
+542 KFTEEEIKPIGEKC

-574 SFQKTKATL
+574 SFQKTKAML

>member
-1 MLKCFELD
+1 MIKCFEL
-9 SNQIRI
+9 SSEQIRI

-38 RNRSHFT
+38 RNKSHFT

-133 KKLLKDRKKKVS
+133 KRLLKDRKKKVS

-208 IQAYSQLEDDEKNKE
+208 IQAYSQLEDDERNKE

-241 KEAMSDTSWGDVDKT
+241 KEAMSDTSWGDVDKA

-297 IKGDELVYNRGA
+297 IKGDELVYNIGA

-355 EDDVPCEEPC
+355 EDDVPC
-365 DGDCGDDC
+365 DGDC
-373 DDDCDDHD
+373 DDDCDDPDDCD
-381 DCSLENHAE
+381 DCSLEKHAE
-390 EVVVEEPK
+390 EVIVEEPK
-398 EEPAEE
+398 EEPVEE
-404 PVVAVEKVYTEEEFN
+404 PVAVVEKVYTEEEFN
-419 AACDELKMKCHEAES
+419 AACDELKMKCQEAES

-460 ESKCADYE
+460 E

-482 EKCSNYEATA
+482 DRCANYEVTA

-510 EVKKAR
+510 EIKKAR

-556 ERREYED
+556 ERREYEN

>member
-109 VERDGL
+109 VEKNGL

-223 DGNLAIEDFEKAL
+223 DGNLAIEGFEKAL

-341 AKFDCECDEFCDLY
+341 EKFDCECDEFCDLY
-355 EDDVPCEEPC
+355 ED
-365 DGDCGDDC
+365 
-373 DDDCDDHD
+373 
-381 DCSLENHAE
+381 AE

-398 EEPAEE
+398 VEPAEE
-404 PVVAVEKVYTEEEFN
+404 PVVVVEKVYTEEEFK

-460 ESKCADYE
+460 EGKCADYE

-482 EKCSNYEATA
+482 EKCANYEATA

-503 AKMQDYE
+503 AKMRDYE
-510 EVKKAR
+510 EIKKAR
-516 DEMVEKFAVMKVNE
+516 DEMVEKLAVMKVNE

-542 KFTEEEIKPISEKC
+542 KFTEEEIRPIGEKC

-563 IDAIDRDIAYL
+563 IEAIDRDIAYL

-590 FSVNIVEEPKQKSG
+590 FSVNIVEESKQKSG
-604 RKEKTLQERL
+604 RKEMTLRERL
-614 KDNLRK
+614 KDNIKK